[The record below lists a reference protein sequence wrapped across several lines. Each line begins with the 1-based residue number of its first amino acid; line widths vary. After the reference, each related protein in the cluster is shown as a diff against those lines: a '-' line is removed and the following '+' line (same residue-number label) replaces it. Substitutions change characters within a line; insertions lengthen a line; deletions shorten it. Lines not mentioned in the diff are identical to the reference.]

1 MNGSTP
7 RLRLPHRRTP
17 YGALLLASA
26 LWLLL
31 LAPGSGLAFTL
42 LFGKWDDPTPGTP
55 AVVTWGFIAPGAG
68 IAPIAPVAWSGTNTL
83 GSGDPL
89 LDPRA
94 RIDAVHGA
102 GAFDAAL
109 ERAFATWAA
118 ATNVTFV
125 RVADSAGDFAGVTS
139 PDIRIGAWAFGDPA
153 AGAGFGP
160 PGNDLLFP
168 DALAGDLAL
177 DHEDLF
183 TIAVGGEGDAIPR
196 LAGAILND
204 LESLMLHEIGHTL
217 GLGHSDVVDG
227 VMCGFIPGDPFDPGD
242 CVGEVIRR
250 QLRADDV
257 AGIRALYG
265 APATPVPMSSPFA
278 LGLLALALA
287 CFAAQR
293 IAPRRRRRTG

>member
-125 RVADSAGDFAGVTS
+125 RVADSAGDFAGNVRAEAEAHVRENPGTALA
-139 PDIRIGAWAFGDPA
+139 IA
-153 AGAGFGP
+153 AGIGF
-160 PGNDLLFP
+160 LL
-168 DALAGDLAL
+168 
-177 DHEDLF
+177 
-183 TIAVGGEGDAIPR
+183 
-196 LAGAILND
+196 
-204 LESLMLHEIGHTL
+204 
-217 GLGHSDVVDG
+217 G
-227 VMCGFIPGDPFDPGD
+227 VLT
-242 CVGEVIRR
+242 RK
-250 QLRADDV
+250 
-257 AGIRALYG
+257 
-265 APATPVPMSSPFA
+265 S
-278 LGLLALALA
+278 
-287 CFAAQR
+287 
-293 IAPRRRRRTG
+293 